1 MDYVFIGLIVFLF
14 ILAIFDL
21 MVGVSNDAVNFLNS
35 AIGARAARFKTV
47 VAIAA
52 VGVFLGAVLSNGM
65 MDIARHGIFRPEQF
79 SFFEIMCI
87 MMAVMVTDIILL
99 DIFNSLGM
107 PTSTTVSMVFELLGA
122 TFAVSLFKLANNTA
136 GLSFNDLLNTEK
148 ALSVIIGIF
157 LSVAIAFVF
166 GTVVQYLAR
175 LWFSFNYK
183 KGLTWKIGLFGGISI
198 TAIIYFLLLKGAK
211 DLTFMTP
218 DVKAWIS
225 SNTLIILGGCFVFF
239 TVLMQVLHWV
249 GVNVFKVIVL
259 TGTFALA
266 MAFAGNDLVN
276 FIGVPLTGFS
286 AFQDYSAN
294 GGGDATGYLMDSLN
308 GPASTPIYFLVAAG
322 IVMIIALVKS
332 KKARKVVDTSVNLS
346 RQDAGDEMFGS
357 SRIARRLVRWMLR
370 LSNTVVNRTPA
381 SVRRWIG
388 RRLDTTQAIM
398 DEGAAFDLVRGSIN
412 LVLAGALIALGTSLK
427 LPLST
432 TYVTFMVAMGSSL
445 ADRAWGRESAVFR
458 ITGVIAVIGGWFITA
473 GAAFIGASLIVSL
486 MHVGG
491 VTAIVIVTVVAIT
504 ILIRS
509 NFKRKDDIKAADA
522 SLFQTII
529 MTEDK
534 AQAWELLKIFM
545 HKNQDDFLHYVDEMT
560 EKITTGFF
568 TDNASQLGKCVDS
581 LAKHKAILKNERRR
595 STLCLKHVDPVT
607 AIEKS
612 TWFHLMNN
620 CQMSMLYN
628 LRRIAEVSHE
638 HIDNNFRVLPQP
650 LIDEA
655 GPLFE
660 QIHELI
666 EGTIRASSEEEVLRL
681 REQCDAI
688 KDLISD
694 KCRALYKSI
703 RIEESGSMS
712 VLYVYL
718 NMLQELQEVVSNLRK
733 LLRANLKLMQPVNY
747 TDKEATPVKNET
759 VLA

>member
-21 MVGVSNDAVNFLNS
+21 TVGVSNDAVNFLNS
-35 AIGARAARFKTV
+35 AVGARAARFKTV
-47 VAIAA
+47 VIIAA
-52 VGVFLGAVLSNGM
+52 LGVFLGAVMSNGM
-65 MDIARHGIFRPEQF
+65 MDIARHGIFRPEHF

-87 MMAVMVTDIILL
+87 VMAVMVTDIILL

-122 TFAVSLFKLANNTA
+122 TFAVSLFKLSGNSA

-218 DVKAWIS
+218 DVKAWIAD
-225 SNTLIILGGCFVFF
+225 NTLLIMGGCFVFF
-239 TVLMQVLHWV
+239 TVVMQILHWV

-294 GGGDATGYLMDSLN
+294 GGGDATGFLMSSLN
-308 GPASTPIYFLVAAG
+308 GPARTPIYFLIGAG
-322 IVMIIALVKS
+322 LVMIIALVKS

-357 SRIARRLVRWMLR
+357 SRIARRLVRWMLK
-370 LSNTVVNRTPA
+370 LSNGIVNHTPM

-388 RRLDTTQAIM
+388 RRLDTSQAIM
-398 DEGAAFDLVRGSIN
+398 AEGAAFDLVRGSIN

-432 TYVTFMVAMGSSL
+432 TYVTFMVAMGTSL

-491 VTAIVIVTVVAIT
+491 ITAIVIVTIVAIA
-504 ILIRS
+504 ILIHS
-509 NFKRKDDIKAADA
+509 NFKSKEDIKAADA

-534 AQAWELLKIFM
+534 AEAWELLKIFM
-545 HKNQDDFLHYVDEMT
+545 HKNQDDFIHYVDQMT

-595 STLCLKHVDPVT
+595 ATLCLKHVDPVT

-612 TWFHLMNN
+612 AWFHLINN

-655 GPLFE
+655 MPLLDALHELFE
-660 QIHELI
+660 NVIK
-666 EGTIRASSEEEVLRL
+666 ANSEADVHDL
-681 REQCDAI
+681 RERCDEI

-694 KCRALYKSI
+694 KCRSLYKSI
-703 RIEESGSMS
+703 RIEEAGSMS

-718 NMLQELQEVVSNLRK
+718 NMLQELQEVVSNIRK
-733 LLRANLKLMQPVNY
+733 LLRANLKMMQPVNY
-747 TDKEATPVKNET
+747 TDPEASQSNEK
-759 VLA
+759 VLV